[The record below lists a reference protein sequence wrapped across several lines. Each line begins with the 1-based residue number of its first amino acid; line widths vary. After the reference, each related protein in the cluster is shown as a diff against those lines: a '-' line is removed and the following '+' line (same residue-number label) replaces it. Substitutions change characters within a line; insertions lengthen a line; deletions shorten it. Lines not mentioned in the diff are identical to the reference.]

1 MFTILYGDKFSVCV
15 RDIERDAR
23 HNGAQQRRHSASWDL
38 VSYKLFAEYHS
49 QATFGTLGRVLWTKL
64 TDLDLIYQNYR
75 PRPLVNAVSPFTGA
89 SPPTAVSKSEGLRNR
104 NSSNYNKTEFQ
115 PKPVS
120 GPGAQTDLKRVK
132 KMTND
137 AAKYQELEVTWLR
150 GLEFKII
157 PRQMWARLWSR
168 PVLSITGW
176 AIRSLNLEFY
186 LHCGARPA

>member
-1 MFTILYGDKFSVCV
+1 MQLRLSSSNAMTDQMEQSEDRECSTALHTSRLIYFSLSFIHHLTPDPLFECLNVLLDNHVPENKMFTILYGDKFSVCV

-104 NSSNYNKTEFQ
+104 NSSN
-115 PKPVS
+115 
-120 GPGAQTDLKRVK
+120 
-132 KMTND
+132 
-137 AAKYQELEVTWLR
+137 
-150 GLEFKII
+150 
-157 PRQMWARLWSR
+157 
-168 PVLSITGW
+168 
-176 AIRSLNLEFY
+176 
-186 LHCGARPA
+186 

>member
-1 MFTILYGDKFSVCV
+1 MDKID
-15 RDIERDAR
+15 R
-23 HNGAQQRRHSASWDL
+23 
-38 VSYKLFAEYHS
+38 
-49 QATFGTLGRVLWTKL
+49 FGSHLSELPTQTPRECGLSLHWSL
-64 TDLDLIYQNYR
+64 TR
-75 PRPLVNAVSPFTGA
+75 A

-115 PKPVS
+115 PKPVN

-168 PVLSITGW
+168 PVLSITGR